1 MAEYFDE
8 FVDIRGKYLRKP
20 IEQTTKVTK
29 IKVSGKYYAVSY
41 YKILNNDIKY
51 V

>member
-29 IKVSGKYYAVSY
+29 IKVSG
-41 YKILNNDIKY
+41 NIKY
-51 V
+51 LI

>member
-8 FVDIRGKYLRKP
+8 FVDIRGKYLRRP

-29 IKVSGKYYAVSY
+29 IKVSVN
-41 YKILNNDIKY
+41 IITIIKY
-51 V
+51 